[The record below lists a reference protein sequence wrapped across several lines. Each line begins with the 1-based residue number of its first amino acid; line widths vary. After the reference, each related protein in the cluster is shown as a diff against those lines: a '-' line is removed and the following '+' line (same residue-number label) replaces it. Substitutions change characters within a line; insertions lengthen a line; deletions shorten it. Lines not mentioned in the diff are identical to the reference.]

1 MYRSWFETLISTI
14 EEFRLKTLEI
24 DQMSS
29 VADFKICINALFRV
43 PVPYVNSP
51 VSLLQKIK
59 VFETLS

>member
-1 MYRSWFETLISTI
+1 M
-14 EEFRLKTLEI
+14 
-24 DQMSS
+24 
-29 VADFKICINALFRV
+29 NALFRV

>member
-29 VADFKICINALFRV
+29 VADFKI
-43 PVPYVNSP
+43 
-51 VSLLQKIK
+51 
-59 VFETLS
+59 